1 MTGKDNDTVVESAAQ
16 RVRHSVTVKAPAHT
30 VFDLVADV
38 AQWPLVFPPTI
49 HAEQLERTGPDE
61 RIRLWALANG
71 EVKTWTSRRSLDRA
85 RLSVRFRQ
93 EITQPPVASMGGEW
107 SLEACS
113 EQETRVV
120 LHHDYRALD
129 DDPEG
134 LRWIRQ
140 AVDRNSRAELDRL
153 RSAVEL
159 GGSIDELTLRFEDS
173 VRVRGAA
180 ADVYAFLADAAR
192 WPERLPHVARLE
204 LREDTPGVQEMEM
217 ETRTVDGT
225 THTTRSVRVC
235 FPEHR
240 IVYKQTLLP
249 MAMAGHTGEW
259 LIRDQGDGTVGVTS
273 RHVVLIDTAGAAKAL
288 GDRTTVKQAKTVVRT
303 ALGKNSRTTLE
314 HARAY
319 AEERAH
325 G

>member
-1 MTGKDNDTVVESAAQ
+1 MVESAAR
-16 RVRHSVTVKAPAHT
+16 RVRHSVTVKAPADT

-38 AQWPLVFPPTI
+38 TRWPLLFPPTV

-71 EVKTWTSRRSLDRA
+71 EVKTWTSRRSLDRS

-93 EITQPPVASMGGEW
+93 EISQPPVASMGGEW
-107 SLEACS
+107 SLEALS
-113 EQETRVV
+113 ERETLVV

-153 RSAVEL
+153 RDAVEL
-159 GGSIDELTLRFEDS
+159 DGGGEELALSFEDS

-180 ADVYAFLADAAR
+180 GDVYAFLADAAR

-217 ETRTVDGT
+217 GTRAVDGT

-240 IVYKQTLLP
+240 IVYKQTVLP
-249 MAMAGHTGEW
+249 LAMAGHTGEW
-259 LIRDQGDGTVGVTS
+259 LIREREDGALEVTS
-273 RHVVLIDTAGAAKAL
+273 RHVVLIDTVGAAKAL
-288 GDRTTVKQAKTVVRT
+288 GERTTVEQAKAVVRT

>member
-1 MTGKDNDTVVESAAQ
+1 MAESVAQ
-16 RVRHSVTVKAPAHT
+16 RVRHSVTVKAPAEA
-30 VFDLVADV
+30 VFALIADV
-38 AQWPLVFPPTI
+38 ERWPYVFPPTV
-49 HAEQLERTGPDE
+49 HAERLELTGSDE

-71 EVKTWTSRRSLDRA
+71 EVKTWTSRRNLDRD

-93 EITQPPVASMGGEW
+93 EITQPPVAAMGGEW
-107 SLEACS
+107 VLEPRS
-113 EQETRVV
+113 ERETLVV
-120 LHHDYRALD
+120 LHHDYRAVG

-153 RSAVEL
+153 RGAAEL
-159 GGSIDELTLRFEDS
+159 DGGIEELTLSFDDS
-173 VRVRGAA
+173 VRIRGAIG
-180 ADVYAFLADAAR
+180 DVYAFLADAAR

-204 LREDTPGVQEMEM
+204 LREDVAGIQEMEM
-217 ETRTVDGT
+217 DTRTADGT

-240 IVYKQTLLP
+240 IVYKQTVVP
-249 MAMAGHTGEW
+249 AAMAGHTGEW
-259 LIRDQGDGTVGVTS
+259 LLREQPDGTVLATS
-273 RHVVLIDTAGAAKAL
+273 RHVVLVDRAGVAKVL
-288 GDRTTVKQAKTVVRT
+288 GDQATVDEAKTIIRT

-314 HARAY
+314 HARTY

>member
-1 MTGKDNDTVVESAAQ
+1 MTESAAQ
-16 RVRHSVTVKAPAHT
+16 RVRHSVTVKAPADT

-38 AQWPLVFPPTI
+38 TQWPLVFPPTV

-93 EITQPPVASMGGEW
+93 DVTQPPVASMGGEW
-107 SLEACS
+107 SLEPRS
-113 EQETRVV
+113 ERETLVV

-134 LRWIRQ
+134 LHWIRE

-153 RSAVEL
+153 RKAVEL
-159 GGSIDELTLRFEDS
+159 GKAVDELTLSFEDS
-173 VRVRGAA
+173 VQVRGAA
-180 ADVYAFLADAAR
+180 GDVYAFLADAAR
-192 WPERLPHVARLE
+192 WPERLPHVARLKLSE
-204 LREDTPGVQEMEM
+204 SPSGVQEMEM
-217 ETRTVDGT
+217 DTRAVDGT
-225 THTTRSVRVC
+225 THTTSSVRVC

-240 IVYKQTLLP
+240 IVYKQTVLP
-249 MAMAGHTGEW
+249 TAMAGHTGEW
-259 LIRDQGDGTVGVTS
+259 LIRDRGDGTVEVTS
-273 RHVVLIDTAGAAKAL
+273 RHVVLIDTAGVAQAL
-288 GDRTTVKQAKTVVRT
+288 GERTTLEQARTVIRT

-314 HARAY
+314 HARAF
-319 AEERAH
+319 AQERAD